1 MDFAEFRIQ
10 PCGPPLRYRNHQWRI
25 FFRRLIVCC
34 VLLIIT
40 AAELSAQIT
49 TPGGGVPGIPARRFQ
64 PVPSFNQFS
73 DFTTPP
79 YAYDQIRGEIVN
91 LETQQVKPIMVTQ
104 DGEIVAVAND
114 VDGRVVFFDADLN
127 FLAETR
133 VGQGI
138 CSIVERPGLFPDAGE
153 FWVTTSHQTATLVIR
168 RGDFTISHVI
178 RPNITN
184 GKVGPGHAS
193 TPAGID
199 FNHESFLDSKG
210 NLLGIGDRAYV
221 AAKQT
226 NALLVIDTNSKSVI
240 KVIELQALHNGRFVH
255 LNEPRS
261 VVQFEGKIWISSH
274 LSGNESTT
282 SQSLDPA
289 IPGITSILGPD
300 DVTIV
305 DLSDDTLFPNRSLPD
320 FDVAQVDLVSGQV
333 TMVRGLYSVGF
344 GMAAVREARVLAI
357 GAFQSHNGQHTGEG
371 AFPNG
376 AVVTNGIAGFR
387 SQAPQ
392 GFSFFLPTEL
402 LGPAQDNLVMPIDLA
417 TDTNRRVYVAGYG
430 SSNVGVY
437 LANGLYFGTIDT
449 DDGPAGVAVSNS
461 RNRLYVYCRIEGTVQ
476 SFDTSSLTSPPST
489 PITTVNLF
497 DPTFD
502 DVKEGRR
509 IFNTPN
515 SGNMATNCA
524 SCHPEGRKDG
534 IAWNLSKFF
543 DEDPGPATEFK
554 DHKGVTVTQD
564 LRNLWGS
571 APYHWRGEQADID
584 SFNGAF
590 EGLLKGSLISQE
602 EMDTLKSYFF
612 SQNFPPNPLQQ
623 MNRSF
628 SPRGLTGFDEYTSTV
643 TYRCDQCHHL
653 PLGTDSSITEGFIG
667 FPTGFTMETTHLV
680 GIWSKESD
688 IANTDDL
695 NPSPSSELPLAPTLG
710 FGSAH
715 EGAINNLLQFNRLFF
730 PNKDNDSLTQFI
742 FEMDSGLAPVTSY
755 SRPLNI
761 TSTGIGRISNYMMSQ
776 AAVGN
781 GDLVASGRLL
791 ESGNWIE
798 VGLLYDTANNNF
810 QADTSSL
817 GTFTLSQLRAKAMV
831 GEADLYF
838 YGVPVWS
845 GERLALDRDRDGV
858 RDGDEIAQ
866 GLNPRDPDTDGDGLW
881 DGLDS
886 TPNNPNVNVLPTQ
899 APQVVPGSVQVIFQN
914 TNNVKIQYMTDSWSP
929 SRIEFGDTS
938 ALGFFSGDP
947 VLPVLSANNSNLWK
961 RKHTALLRPQPSQG
975 LMGLLDDTT
984 YDFNIITQGQGGLV
998 ASTAASLVLPNL
1010 PKTDVDNHNFNS
1022 RRVSSILLTGASNPN
1037 GTFTYTAVVELI
1049 NGGPG
1054 NPVGSGHCVPG
1065 RFAIYDSNGAFT
1077 TIPMAQATNNLGQAI
1092 YTFTTAPGQQI
1103 TGDRVRF
1110 DVPMV
1115 MMVSDCNGN
1124 PPDNLA
1130 FPGHWPEGP
1139 SCTEINAP

>member
-1 MDFAEFRIQ
+1 VEES
-10 PCGPPLRYRNHQWRI
+10 P
-25 FFRRLIVCC
+25 
-34 VLLIIT
+34 
-40 AAELSAQIT
+40 
-49 TPGGGVPGIPARRFQ
+49 GVPPRRFE
-64 PVPSFNQFS
+64 PIPSFNQFS

-91 LETQQVKPIMVTQ
+91 LETQQVKPIMVTE

-138 CSIVERPGLFPDAGE
+138 CSIVERPGQFQDTGE

-168 RGDFTISHVI
+168 RGDFAISHVI
-178 RPNITN
+178 RPNISN

-210 NLLGIGDRAYV
+210 NLIGVGDRAYV

-240 KVIELQALHNGRFVH
+240 EVIELQALHNGRFVH

-261 VVQFEGKIWISSH
+261 VVQFEGHIWVSSH

-282 SQSLDPA
+282 SQSVDPA
-289 IPGITSILGPD
+289 VPTSRSLLGPD
-300 DVTIV
+300 DVSII
-305 DLSDDTLFPNRSLPD
+305 DLSDDSQFPDRSLPD
-320 FDVAQVDLVSGQV
+320 FDVAQVNLVTGQV
-333 TMVRGLYSVGF
+333 NMVRGLFSVGF

-357 GAFQSHNGQHTGEG
+357 GAFKSHNAQHTGEG

-376 AVVTNGIAGFR
+376 AVVTNGVAGFR

-402 LGPAQDNLVMPIDLA
+402 LGSAQDNVVMPIDLA

-437 LANGLYFGTIDT
+437 FASGLYFGTIDT
-449 DDGPAGVAVSNS
+449 DDGPAGVAVSS
-461 RNRLYVYCRIEGTVQ
+461 SQDRLYTYCRIEGTVQ
-476 SFDTSSLTSPPST
+476 SFDISSLTSPPST
-489 PITTVNLF
+489 PITTVALF

-509 IFNTPN
+509 LFNTPN

-554 DHKGVTVTQD
+554 DHKGVMVTQD

-571 APYHWRGEQADID
+571 APYHWRGEQADIE

-590 EGLLKGSLISQE
+590 VDLLKGSLISQA
-602 EMDTLKSYFF
+602 EMDNLKSYFF

-628 SPRGLTGFDEYTSTV
+628 SPRGLTGFEEYTSP
-643 TYRCDQCHHL
+643 YRCNQCHQF
-653 PLGTDSSITEGFIG
+653 PLGTDCSITEGILG
-667 FPTGFTMETTHLV
+667 SPSGFTMETTHLV

-695 NPSPSSELPLAPTLG
+695 NPNPVTEFPLAPTMG

-715 EGAINNLLQFNRLFF
+715 EGVINDTSQFNRLLF
-730 PNKDNDSLTQFI
+730 PTKNNGALTQFI
-742 FEMDSGLAPVTSY
+742 LEMDSGLAPMTSY

-761 TSTGIGRISNYMMSQ
+761 TSTGISRISNYMIPQ
-776 AAVGN
+776 AIVGN
-781 GDLVASGRLL
+781 GDLVASGRML
-791 ESGNWIE
+791 ENGNWIE
-798 VGLLYDTANNNF
+798 VGLLYDTANDNF

-817 GTFTLSQLRAKAMV
+817 GTFTLSQLRAKAMA

-881 DGLDS
+881 DGFDV
-886 TPNNPNVNVLPTQ
+886 TPNDPNVNVLPLQ

-947 VLPVLSANNSNLWK
+947 ILPVLSANNSNLWK
-961 RKHTALLRPQPSQG
+961 RKHTAFLRPQPSQG

-998 ASTAASLVLPNL
+998 ASTAASLVLPSL
-1010 PKTDVDNHNFNS
+1010 PQTDRDEHNVDS
-1022 RRVSSILLTGASNPN
+1022 RRVSSILLTGVNNPN
-1037 GTFTYTAVVELI
+1037 GTFTYTAVVQLI
-1049 NGGPG
+1049 DGGPG
-1054 NPVGSGHCVPG
+1054 NPVGPGHCIPG

-1115 MMVSDCNGN
+1115 LVVSDCSGN
-1124 PPDNLA
+1124 PPDNLT

-1139 SCTEINAP
+1139 SCTEISAP